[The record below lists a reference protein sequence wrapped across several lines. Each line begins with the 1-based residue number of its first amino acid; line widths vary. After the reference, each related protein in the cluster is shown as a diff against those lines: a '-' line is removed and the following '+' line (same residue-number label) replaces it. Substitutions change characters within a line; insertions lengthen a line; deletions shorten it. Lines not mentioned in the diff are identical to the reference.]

1 MARLES
7 RKKTCYIEHIMLIQI
22 ISNEK
27 IKDTNYLLAMEEY
40 QKRLSAFT
48 RVKTLSCEDY
58 MPDKKEFVVQIDSYS
73 DTITSEALSEQ
84 ISQAMLS
91 GYSTITF
98 CLTPVAQAD
107 TSLCI
112 SKMNLPEPLT
122 LTVLHEQLYRS
133 FMIMNNRTYH
143 K

>member
-7 RKKTCYIEHIMLIQI
+7 RKKSCYIEHIMLIQI

-27 IKDTNYLLAMEEY
+27 VKDTDYLLAIEEY

-48 RVKTLSCEDY
+48 KVKILACEDY
-58 MPDKKEFVVQIDSYS
+58 VPDKREFVVQIDSYR
-73 DTITSEALSEQ
+73 DTVTSEALSEQ
-84 ISQAMLS
+84 ISQVMLS

-98 CLTPVAQAD
+98 CLAPVAQAD
-107 TSLCI
+107 ASLCI
-112 SKMNLPEPLT
+112 SKMKLSEPLT